1 MGKLLLTILGLIGVT
16 IGLMFA
22 VYFGLNVYT
31 KHGQNQ
37 QVPNVK
43 GKSFFEAKKELSKNN
58 LDYIVVDSTYRE
70 DIPPLS
76 IIDQQPRKGSLVKEG
91 RKIYLTLNA
100 SQPPS
105 VKIPNLI
112 DNSRR
117 QAELILNS
125 WGLKVGNYIYIP
137 DMAKDA
143 VLGIQINGKEVKSG
157 KVVKKGSSIDLV
169 LGDGFGNQIVEVP
182 PLTDLTVIEAIA
194 VLDAV
199 HLNRGMLL
207 ADGQITDTL
216 AAYVY
221 DQEPKYGLPGKL
233 GPNNSVNLFI
243 RQTKSMEE
251 ASSATGI
258 NTLQKK

>member
-1 MGKLLLTILGLIGVT
+1 MGKLLLTIVSLFGVSVGL
-16 IGLMFA
+16 LFA
-22 VYFGLNVYT
+22 VYLGLNVYT
-31 KHGQNQ
+31 KHGENQN
-37 QVPNVK
+37 VPDVK
-43 GKSFFEAKKELSKNN
+43 GKSFFEAKKELSKSN
-58 LDYIVVDSTYRE
+58 LDFLVVDSTYRD

-117 QAELILNS
+117 QAELIMNS

-143 VLGIQINGKEVKSG
+143 VLGIQIAGKEVKAG
-157 KVVKKGSSIDLV
+157 KVVKKGTSIDLV

-207 ADGQITDTL
+207 ADGEIKDSL

-221 DQEPKYGLPGKL
+221 DQDPKYGVPGKL

-243 RQTKSMEE
+243 RQTKSTAE